1 MQTRN
6 SAAYKGVMA
15 LILQDSPLDFMSAD
29 KMDIAT
35 YLDESTDI
43 HHIFPQNYCEQQG
56 YDSTKWNSVV
66 NKTPIYAST
75 NRSIGGR
82 APSEYIGT
90 MANKGLTQDQMRAAI
105 SSHKVDY
112 DLLKAD
118 DFDGFIIDRAI
129 RLLDR
134 IELAMGKAVSGRDS
148 DDTIKAF
155 GHPLVVTA
163 G

>member
-1 MQTRN
+1 M
-6 SAAYKGVMA
+6 
-15 LILQDSPLDFMSAD
+15 
-29 KMDIAT
+29 
-35 YLDESTDI
+35 
-43 HHIFPQNYCEQQG
+43 
-56 YDSTKWNSVV
+56 